1 MEIYTKEYIFRGALT
16 KEEEVEKLKQE
27 IKQLDEQL
35 EKQTDCATSFLR
47 DKKIE
52 RLKKLKE
59 ELSKES
65 ENSV

>member
-1 MEIYTKEYIFRGALT
+1 MEIYIKEYIFRGVLT

-59 ELSKES
+59 ELSKEK